1 MDLFKGIAIFVGW
14 LTSSLAGIAA
24 IFYAC
29 GYLVVRAQLN
39 MLGLFGLFEY
49 PKEHYLQEGGKFFVA
64 VTAMLIGKSL
74 PRLVLLLYAV
84 AFLSIVVLLFLAACF
99 FSKGSAILDKCRR
112 VKSYILALPKGWP
125 WLWSSLL
132 LFCFAFILVFYVLA
146 YLSPFAAVLSV
157 SNLLYES
164 PEKMGGG
171 DDASLLI
178 RWLLQGDSQQLQL
191 YFIHLLKG
199 ELLAVLLL
207 TAAWYATAV
216 FQKARLWLVSPFI
229 IVCILYTLFTPMAYG
244 VLVRPTKY
252 AVVSFSWKEEPIA
265 AAPSGFYLLN
275 KSDREFVLWDRD
287 HKKVLCISKDLVWGA
302 EVSEL
307 RPLFS
312 QVDKNE

>member
-29 GYLVVRAQLN
+29 GYLVMRAKLN

-49 PKEHYLQEGGKFFVA
+49 PREQYLQEGGKFFVA
-64 VTAMLIGKSL
+64 VTVMLIGKLL
-74 PRLVLLLYAV
+74 PRLVLLLYV
-84 AFLSIVVLLFLAACF
+84 LAFVSIIVLLFLAVGF
-99 FSKGSAILDKCRR
+99 FFKGSGFLERCGRM
-112 VKSYILALPKGWP
+112 KSYLLAMPKGWP
-125 WLWSSLL
+125 WLWSSFLL
-132 LFCFAFILVFYVLA
+132 LCFVFILVFYVLD
-146 YLSPFAAVLSV
+146 YLNSFAAVLGV
-157 SNLLYES
+157 SNLLYGS
-164 PEKMGGG
+164 PERMGGG
-171 DDASLLI
+171 DDASLVI

-191 YFIHLLKG
+191 YFLQLLKG

-207 TAAWYATAV
+207 TAAWYTTAM

-229 IVCILYTLFTPMAYG
+229 IVAVLYTIFTPMAYG

-252 AVVSFSWKEEPIA
+252 AVVSFNWKDQPIA

-287 HKKVLCISKDLVWGA
+287 QKKVLCISNDLVWGA
-302 EVSEL
+302 QVSEL
-307 RPLFS
+307 RPLFHHG
-312 QVDKNE
+312 DKNQ